1 MKRVRTASTKYDGSF
16 AVAMPT
22 KGSRAKD
29 DEYYVNGFDEP
40 MVGRYFR
47 TDEPLYPR
55 SSNKARKQQQQPEE
69 SPSSSTGGDG
79 ACASP

>member
-1 MKRVRTASTKYDGSF
+1 VRTASTKYDGSF

-29 DEYYVNGFDEP
+29 DEYYVAGFDEP

-47 TDEPLYPR
+47 TDEPLYSR
-55 SSNKARKQQQQPEE
+55 SNKGRKQPEE

-79 ACASP
+79 TCVLPLP